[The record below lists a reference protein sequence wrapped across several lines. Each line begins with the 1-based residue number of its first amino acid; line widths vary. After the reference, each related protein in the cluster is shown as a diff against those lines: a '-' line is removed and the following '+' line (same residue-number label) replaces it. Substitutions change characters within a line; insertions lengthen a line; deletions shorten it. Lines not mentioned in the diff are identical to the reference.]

1 MIENLAAG
9 STGFTSNAFL
19 VTGERVVLVDPGSE
33 FDVVSAIRER
43 VDGPDA
49 DGLLDAVV
57 LTHTHP
63 DHVGNLG
70 AVRDAFEAPVFGY
83 DPNYDG
89 VDHAIADGET
99 LRMGNHEYEAL
110 HTPGHK
116 DDHLCLYAREPGICF
131 VGDLV
136 FQGGS
141 FGRTD
146 LPGADRATLV
156 ESIDRLLELVDPDLE
171 IFYSGHGPA
180 VTDDPYYQIQQAR
193 QFASTV

>member
-9 STGFTSNAFL
+9 TQTFSSNAFL
-19 VTGERVVLVDPGSE
+19 VAGERVVLVDTGAN
-33 FDVVSAIRER
+33 FDVVEEVHDR
-43 VDGPDA
+43 VDG
-49 DGLLDAVV
+49 LDAVV

-70 AVRDAFEAPVFGY
+70 PVRDAFDAPVYAY
-83 DPNYDG
+83 DPTFDG
-89 VDHAIADGET
+89 VDEAIEDGEAVA
-99 LRMGNHEYEAL
+99 MGDHEYVAV

-116 DDHLCLYAREPGICF
+116 ADHLCFYARQPGILF

-146 LPGADRATLV
+146 LPGADRATLI
-156 ESIDRLLELVDPDLE
+156 ESIDRLLDLVDPDLE
-171 IFYSGHGPA
+171 VFHSGHGPS
-180 VTDDPYYQIQQAR
+180 VTDDPYGQIRMAR